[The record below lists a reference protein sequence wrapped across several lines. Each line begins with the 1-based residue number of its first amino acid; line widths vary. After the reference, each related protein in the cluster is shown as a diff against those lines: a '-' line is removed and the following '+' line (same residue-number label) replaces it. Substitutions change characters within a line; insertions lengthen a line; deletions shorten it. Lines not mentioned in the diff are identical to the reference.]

1 MTHLEIQLFILTK
14 ELGSYLPYATPKW
27 ALPLFFHWLQ
37 KEKCLLNYLNNFDK
51 KFFIAVTWRFLDP
64 IELIESAFEWR
75 RTDEGEDF
83 WIELSSKWKRHY
95 NIQLR
100 LLKS

>member
-1 MTHLEIQLFILTK
+1 MTHLEKQLFILTK
-14 ELGSYLPYATPKW
+14 ELRSYLPYETPNW

-51 KFFIAVTWRFLDP
+51 EFFITVTWRFLDC

-83 WIELSSKWKRHY
+83 WTNLSEKWKRHY

>member
-1 MTHLEIQLFILTK
+1 MTHLEIQLLILTK
-14 ELGSYLPYATPKW
+14 ELRSYLPYETPKLV
-27 ALPLFFHWLQ
+27 LPLFLHWLR
-37 KEKCLLNYLNNFDK
+37 KEICLLNYLNNFDK

-64 IELIESAFEWR
+64 IKLIESAFEWR

-95 NIQLR
+95 NIQRR